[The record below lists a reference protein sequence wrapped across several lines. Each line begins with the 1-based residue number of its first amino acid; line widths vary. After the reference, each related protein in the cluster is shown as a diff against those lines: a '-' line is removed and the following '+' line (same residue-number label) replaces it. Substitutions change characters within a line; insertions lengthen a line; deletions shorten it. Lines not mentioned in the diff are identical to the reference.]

1 MNVPLPAGV
10 LTTTREQPGLDIGST
25 PLAGGLRREAW
36 EDQRFMLG
44 SAHDAET
51 PLVGRLEERDLL
63 TSLLD
68 DVGTRGHALVLHGEP
83 GIGKSRLLAEA
94 ERTARERS
102 MAVLRTT
109 GVQSEAHL
117 PFAGLHQLLRPVRDR
132 ASELRD
138 VQRAALDAAFGLT
151 HEVAPEPFRI
161 AMAALDLVSDAATDA
176 PLLLVVED
184 AHWLDRPTADVLAF
198 VARRIESDP
207 ILLLA
212 AIRDGY
218 PSVLCEAG
226 LPEHKLA
233 GLDDTTAAAL
243 LDAAVRELPSAARSR
258 VLREAAGNPL
268 ALLELPAAL
277 GRNED
282 EQSLPGG
289 LPLTERLER
298 AFADRVRD
306 LPDATQL
313 LLLVA
318 ALSDEDVVD
327 EILEVST
334 AVAGAGVD
342 LDAAGPAVEAGIV
355 DAGLQTLRFRHP
367 LIRSAVA
374 QNAGLATRRRVHEA
388 LADVLHDQPD
398 RRAWHRAA
406 LLSGEHQD
414 VALELEEA
422 GTRARRRGAVP
433 VAVTAMRRAA
443 ELGEP
448 ASRSRRL
455 LAAAGLAVELGR
467 RDVVT
472 PLLAEVSRLDV
483 GPLERARITW
493 VEETAVTR
501 PLDAVR
507 FNSLVAAAEQA
518 GASGDHDLHV
528 DLLWL
533 VASRAWWVDP
543 GPEVRRALI
552 DASHRLG
559 DAHAEDPRV
568 FAVHAYADP
577 LGHAAGVLR
586 RLESAAGDERIDT
599 DAASFFGPAA
609 LVVGAFDLGSDFL
622 AAAVDGLRTQGRLGH
637 LPRLLTLYAGM
648 AARIGDWDVAL
659 TAADEA
665 GRLAEEFAEP
675 QWAAAA
681 DTAISLVAAMRG
693 DDQKAELMAARAE
706 GVAEPVGA
714 NITMAFAQFGKVLAA
729 LATGHHGEAYAS
741 ADRLFEPGDSA
752 YHPVISSWLIGDLA
766 EAARHVDRLD
776 AARARVAQ
784 VEARVGDRPGTW
796 IALELRHARALVAD
810 PAEAGDRFDEA
821 LSSDLARWPFQRAR
835 LQLAYGQW
843 LRRQRRVAESRG
855 VLRAA
860 RDTFDA
866 LGCAP
871 WGEQARRELRA
882 SGERSRRRMPEARD
896 QLTAQELQ
904 IAQLA
909 AGGLSNRE
917 IGQRLFLSHRTV
929 STHLYRVF
937 PKLGITSRAGLTAA
951 LAPAER

>member
-1 MNVPLPAGV
+1 MLGTAHD
-10 LTTTREQPGLDIGST
+10 EAT
-25 PLAGGLRREAW
+25 PLL
-36 EDQRFMLG
+36 
-44 SAHDAET
+44 
-51 PLVGRLEERDLL
+51 GRLEERNLL

-68 DVGTRGHALVLHGEP
+68 DVSTRGHALVLRGEP
-83 GIGKSRLLAEA
+83 GIGKSRLLSEA
-94 ERTARERS
+94 ARTARDRG
-102 MAVLRTT
+102 MAVLTTT

-117 PFAGLHQLLRPVRDR
+117 PFAGLHQLLRPVRER

-151 HEVAPEPFRI
+151 HEAAPEHFRI
-161 AMAALDLVSDAATDA
+161 AMAALDLVSDVATDA

-184 AHWLDRPTADVLAF
+184 AHWLDRPTSDVLAF
-198 VARRIESDP
+198 VARRIDSDP

-218 PSVLCEAG
+218 PSVLDEAG
-226 LPEHKLA
+226 LPEHKVA
-233 GLDDTTAAAL
+233 GLDETTAAAL
-243 LDAAVRELPSAARSR
+243 LDASAPELPVATRTR

-268 ALLELPAAL
+268 AILELPAVI
-277 GRNED
+277 GRHED
-282 EQSLPGG
+282 EQGVTGG
-289 LPLTERLER
+289 LPLTDRLER
-298 AFADRVRD
+298 AFADRVSD
-306 LPDATQL
+306 LPDGTRL

-318 ALSDEDVVD
+318 ALSDEDRLG
-327 EILEVST
+327 EILEAST
-334 AVAGAGVD
+334 AVAGTALD
-342 LDAAGPAVEAGIV
+342 LDAAAPAAEAGIV
-355 DAGLQTLRFRHP
+355 DADLRTIRFRHP

-374 QNAGLATRRRVHEA
+374 QSASLAERRRVHEA
-388 LADVLHDQPD
+388 LANVLEDQPD

-406 LLSGEHQD
+406 LLSGEHEE

-422 GTRARRRGAVP
+422 GARARRRGAIP

-448 ASRSRRL
+448 AGRTRRL

-467 RDVVT
+467 PDVVV
-472 PLLAEVSRLDV
+472 PLLHEVRRLDL
-483 GPLERARITW
+483 GELDRARVTW
-493 VEETAVTR
+493 VEETALTR
-501 PLDAVR
+501 PLDAER
-507 FNSLVAAAEQA
+507 FKSLIAAAEQA
-518 GASGDHDLHV
+518 GAAGDHDLHV

-559 DAHAEDPRV
+559 DANAKDPRV

-577 LGHAAGVLR
+577 LGHAAGVLA
-586 RLESAAGDERIDT
+586 RLRTAAAHNRLDA
-599 DAASFFGPAA
+599 DAARFFGPAA
-609 LVVGAFDLGSDFL
+609 LVVGAFDLGNDFL
-622 AAAVDGLRTQGRLGH
+622 AAAVDGLRTEGRLGH
-637 LPRLLTLYAGM
+637 LPRLLTLYSGM
-648 AARIGDWDVAL
+648 AARLGDWEVAL
-659 TAADEA
+659 TAAEEA
-665 GRLAEEFAEP
+665 RRLAEEFAEP

-681 DTAISLVAAMRG
+681 DTVVSLVAAMRG
-693 DDQKAELMAARAE
+693 DEQRAELMAAQAE
-706 GVAEPVGA
+706 MVAEAVGA

-729 LATGHHGEAYAS
+729 LATGRYTDAYAF
-741 ADRLFEPGDSA
+741 ADRLFDPADSA
-752 YHPVISSWLIGDLA
+752 YHPVISSWLIADLA
-766 EAARHVDRLD
+766 EAARHIDRLD

-784 VEARVGDRPGTW
+784 VEASVGDRPGTW
-796 IALELRHARALVAD
+796 IALGLRHARALVAEPMD
-810 PAEAGDRFDEA
+810 AGDRFDEA
-821 LSSDLARWPFQRAR
+821 LASDLTRWPFQRAR
-835 LQLAYGQW
+835 VQLAYGQW
-843 LRRQRRVAESRG
+843 LRRQRRVAESRA

-882 SGERSRRRMPEARD
+882 SGERSRRRVPEARD

-909 AGGLSNRE
+909 AEGLSNRE
-917 IGQRLFLSHRTV
+917 IGERLFLSHRTI

-937 PKLGITSRAGLTAA
+937 PKLGITSRAELSAA
-951 LAPAER
+951 LAPLA